1 MNPIMSNPVKPFPS
15 YKWRWLS
22 VQPTEGLLK
31 APVFL
36 GVLRVLS
43 NHQGEPYSSDAL
55 YGDLE
60 HVQDD
65 TRSSVTLARDPDRNL
80 FRNSG
85 QYWRGTGLLSSARGE
100 IQLTALGRQVAE
112 GGVTRDQFVT
122 LMVRNTVLPN
132 PRTYGAAE
140 LRKWRDAGLRVKP
153 FEIILAVMD
162 RLGKDFGTAEAFLTP
177 QELIRIIIPMAGE
190 KASVHSMAHAIQDY
204 RSGNL
209 DVSSWPDCAP
219 SANDK
224 RLAREFLLFLENFGI
239 CQTDSTT
246 DRYEQRFSL
255 PQVLGDEI
263 QTDDHRSFL
272 ENISLV
278 DEEITISSG
287 SEIPVIIERQR
298 ILTSSIGRP
307 GQPRFR
313 REVLAAADGIC
324 ILTSET
330 TTDVLEA
337 AHIIPVEYGGVESV
351 GNGFCMRADIHRLF
365 DNGKIRINSNG
376 AVSLDGNLATTVSYS
391 GLPSNIAFPS
401 AIEISNIL
409 WRERYL

>member
-1 MNPIMSNPVKPFPS
+1 MANPIKPFPS

-36 GVLRVLS
+36 GVLRVLG
-43 NHQGEPYSSDAL
+43 NHQGERYSSDAL
-55 YGDLE
+55 YGELE
-60 HVQDD
+60 RVQED
-65 TRSSVTLARDPDRNL
+65 TRSSVTLARKSDRNL

-112 GGVTRDQFVT
+112 GGITRDQFVA

-132 PRTYGAAE
+132 PRTYNTAE

-153 FEIILAVMD
+153 FEIILAVMAW
-162 RLGKDFGTAEAFLTP
+162 LGKDLGTAESFLTP
-177 QELIRIIIPMAGE
+177 QELISIIIPMAGE
-190 KASVHSMAHAIQDY
+190 KARVQNIARTIQDY

-219 SANDK
+219 AANDK

-239 CQTDSTT
+239 CQTDSIA
-246 DRYEQRFSL
+246 DGYKQRFSL
-255 PQVLGDEI
+255 SQVLGDEI
-263 QTDDHRSFL
+263 QPNDHRSFL
-272 ENISLV
+272 ENVSLV
-278 DEEITISSG
+278 DEEIAIASG
-287 SEIPVIIERQR
+287 SEIPEIIERQR
-298 ILTSSIGRP
+298 IFTSSIGRP
-307 GQPRFR
+307 TQKRFR
-313 REVLAAADGIC
+313 REVLAAANESC

-337 AHIIPVEYGGVESV
+337 AHIIPVEHGGVESV

-365 DNGKIRINSNG
+365 DNGKIRIHSSG
-376 AVSLDGNLATTVSYS
+376 DVLLDGSLASTVSYS
-391 GLPSNIAFPS
+391 GLPSNITFPS
-401 AIEISNIL
+401 EIAVSNIL